1 MRVITYDPMLQLLY
15 GHNVAVSSLLER
27 EAHRRGFE
35 SVTFAHTDLPQ
46 EAAIQVCRRECTSAI
61 YSQWHEHSPS
71 TGLFMYARESFVIE
85 RDLDR
90 LLGTSFLRSGDVV
103 VMHTAMYEH
112 LLGVLEWFSRCEVSI
127 KLRLVF
133 QFPPSGRGSKESRMG
148 EILAQYA
155 LSLWEQCD
163 RDVRFFTDNDEL
175 AQYLSSFS
183 KVRFSVAPVALD
195 FMDVGAVPTAHSSS
209 RVGYSWVFPGEGRF
223 EKGVDLLAPAWLS
236 HQERFPDDVL
246 FVDASL
252 FEGRLKGEFGSSEVN
267 VRGFDGPMTG
277 YSHFAHLSSADFVL
291 APYSPVEYRV
301 RTAHIPLEALGMARP
316 LVTTAGTWIA
326 RELESLPG
334 KAGVCASEW
343 TANGLAN
350 AMAEA
355 RLGASELGEC
365 ARIVAPIVRDR
376 CNVARFFDAL
386 VLSSPS

>member
-1 MRVITYDPMLQLLY
+1 MRVITYDPMLQSLY

-148 EILAQYA
+148 ELLAQYA

-252 FEGRLKGEFGSSEVN
+252 FEGRLKGELGNSKVN
-267 VRGFDGPMTG
+267 VRRFDGPMTL
-277 YSHFAHLSSADFVL
+277 YSHLAHLSSADFVL
-291 APYSPVEYRV
+291 APYRPVEYRI
-301 RTAHIPLEALGMARP
+301 RTAHIPLEALGMERP
-316 LVTTAGTWIA
+316 VITTAGTWTA
-326 RELESLPG
+326 EQLRSLPQM
-334 KAGVCASEW
+334 AGVCMGEWSSE
-343 TANGLAN
+343 GLAK
-350 AMAEA
+350 AMSEA
-355 RLGASELGEC
+355 RAEVGCLREG
-365 ARIVAPIVRDR
+365 ARIAAPIIRGR
-376 CNVARFFDAL
+376 HNVARFFD
-386 VLSSPS
+386 VVVTGS